1 MKINGTDTTDF
12 SVEQAVQRIR
22 GVKGTPVTLTLYR
35 EHATTTTFEVRIV
48 RDTIRVKSVRWHMTT
63 SSVAVLDISA
73 FNEDTD
79 VLFRQAAQ
87 EILQK
92 KPKGIIVDLRNDPGG
107 FLETALRVAGAWV
120 GDRVV
125 VKERRQGEIGEEL
138 RGTMKPILA
147 SIPTIV
153 LVNQGSASAS
163 EIVAGALQ
171 DYGSARLLGQTT
183 FGKGSVQAYESLPD
197 GSALKITIAEWLTPN
212 GRAINKTGLKP
223 DIVVDLTPEDY
234 VSQRDPQLERALQ
247 ILRGGGSSYSGR

>member
-1 MKINGTDTTDF
+1 
-12 SVEQAVQRIR
+12 
-22 GVKGTPVTLTLYR
+22 
-35 EHATTTTFEVRIV
+35 
-48 RDTIRVKSVRWHMTT
+48 
-63 SSVAVLDISA
+63 
-73 FNEDTD
+73 
-79 VLFRQAAQ
+79 
-87 EILQK
+87 
-92 KPKGIIVDLRNDPGG
+92 
-107 FLETALRVAGAWV
+107 V